1 MGYLAEMEN
10 SLHQLTTIVTGT
22 TGLQRRVALLERSID
37 MNSTIRV
44 GNRSR
49 ISVRMCNI
57 KSQLAMTY
65 FSISPYQIISVH

>member
-1 MGYLAEMEN
+1 MEN
-10 SLHQLTTIVTGT
+10 SLHQLTTIVTGA

-37 MNSTIRV
+37 MNSTIRA

-57 KSQLAMTY
+57 
-65 FSISPYQIISVH
+65 

>member
-1 MGYLAEMEN
+1 MGYLAEMES

-49 ISVRMCNI
+49 IPVRMCNI
-57 KSQLAMTY
+57 ESQLAMTY